1 MNEPPEWHS
10 RAVLAGSEG
19 AVLFKAEEG
28 EPQGHHSPDSSPG
41 GLRSTDALSGVKK
54 VFENGL

>member
-1 MNEPPEWHS
+1 M
-10 RAVLAGSEG
+10 LAGSEG